1 MSSSTRS
8 ITLPKL
14 NVSKDMSLEKCEEHL
29 SSYLQGNVTQR
40 DDSSLIANGILK
52 GTPMSNKAH
61 AAVMTVSVNDARYHF
76 IKECTKLGIV
86 ELIHIPRNDNL
97 ADLFTHPVARAIHK
111 QMRCD
116 VLNLGKKVIQESTN
130 QYIGMAIMSSITV

>member
-1 MSSSTRS
+1 MASGVA
-8 ITLPKL
+8 KL
-14 NVSKDMSLEKCEEHL
+14 NRTKH
-29 SSYLQGNVTQR
+29 
-40 DDSSLIANGILK
+40 I
-52 GTPMSNKAH
+52 
-61 AAVMTVSVNDARYHF
+61 DARYHF

-130 QYIGMAIMSSITV
+130 QYVGMAIMSSITV